1 MVTQKSPKFKKFSL
15 KVQFLFSNVTTK
27 ISLLGTI
34 NGNDGMAFS
43 IRDIAIEWNKVMGER
58 LGLAIDLNVVPAG
71 TLPKNIE
78 N

>member
-1 MVTQKSPKFKKFSL
+1 
-15 KVQFLFSNVTTK
+15 
-27 ISLLGTI
+27 
-34 NGNDGMAFS
+34 MAFS